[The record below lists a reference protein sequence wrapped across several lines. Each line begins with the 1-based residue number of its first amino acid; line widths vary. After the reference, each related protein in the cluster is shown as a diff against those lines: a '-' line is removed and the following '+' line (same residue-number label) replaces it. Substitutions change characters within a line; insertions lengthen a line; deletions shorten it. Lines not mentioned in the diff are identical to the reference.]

1 MKRTRIA
8 IIVAAFLGL
17 ALIFV
22 WLAGGF
28 VSKLP
33 TETVSAGTQAE
44 SIDSAEVI
52 AARVPQFRNF
62 SGSLQAR
69 QQSSISARITARVAE
84 VLVDAGDIV
93 QAGDILLRL
102 ESDDLSARVRQQEQ
116 SLAAAQ
122 ARVNEARLN
131 FQRTESVVQQGVLP
145 EARLDEARAARD
157 SAEAELNRA
166 REALSEARTSEGFSV
181 IMAPFDGVISRRA
194 VFTGDTATPG
204 MLLVSVYQPE
214 SLRLEAAVSESVLA
228 NVRIG
233 DELTMNLDAFSDPFS
248 ARVVEIEP
256 AADVA
261 SRSFIVRLAP
271 NSTAAMYPGMY
282 GKVAVP
288 AGERDVLLV
297 PAAAVLQVGQL
308 YYVQV
313 VTSSG
318 SERRLVRLGEA
329 TRWQGRDYIEV
340 VSGLRDGERVAL
352 RR

>member
-1 MKRTRIA
+1 MSRSRIL
-8 IIVAAFLGL
+8 IMVAAFLGL

-33 TETVSAGTQAE
+33 TETVSSRTE
-44 SIDSAEVI
+44 SSASDSGEVV
-52 AARVPQFRNF
+52 AARVPQFRHF

-84 VLVDAGDIV
+84 VLVDAGDV
-93 QAGDILLRL
+93 VHAGDILLRL

-181 IMAPFDGVISRRA
+181 IVAPFDGVISRRA

-204 MLLVSVYQPE
+204 MLLVSLYQPE

-233 DELTMNLDAFSDPFS
+233 DELMMELDAFSDRFT

-261 SRSFIVRLAP
+261 SRSFVVRLAP
-271 NSTAAMYPGMY
+271 ASTNAMYPGMY

-288 AGERDVLLV
+288 DGERDILLV
-297 PAAAVLQVGQL
+297 PAAAIQRVGQL
-308 YYVQV
+308 NYVQV
-313 VTSSG
+313 VTAQS

-329 TRWQGRDYIEV
+329 QQWQGHDYVEV
-340 VSGLRDGERVAL
+340 VSGVRAGERVSL
-352 RR
+352 RD